1 MATVPGAIRLGGAG
15 MTSAVDAGTAATA
28 DRAPPGRATAARAR
42 VRSPAVARA
51 PVRSPAVALADDTR
65 RSQRRG
71 KPTAARAALPARVA
85 LPARAALPGVAR
97 LTAAGNHSPR
107 PTAAGTRSLRAL
119 VTDAADPA
127 GLAAP
132 PDTAQWAP
140 RAARAADRARAADQ
154 A

>member
-1 MATVPGAIRLGGAG
+1 
-15 MTSAVDAGTAATA
+15 
-28 DRAPPGRATAARAR
+28 
-42 VRSPAVARA
+42 VAR
-51 PVRSPAVALADDTR
+51 P
-65 RSQRRG
+65 
-71 KPTAARAALPARVA
+71 
-85 LPARAALPGVAR
+85 
-97 LTAAGNHSPR
+97 TAAGNHSPR

-127 GLAAP
+127 GAAGLAAP